1 VRIYAVT
8 NQKGGSGKTTTA
20 VNLAAALGELGR
32 RVLVVDLDPQGSASK
47 WLGVKDDGA
56 RLLDVL
62 TAGAPLADLV
72 CASSAPDVD
81 VVPSGPQMAYA
92 EKRMAGEVGAEVI
105 LRGALD
111 GLDVDRWHAVL
122 LDCPPVL
129 GVVTI
134 NALAAA
140 AGVLAPVEAH
150 MMAVDGLAALLATVE
165 RVRTRINPGLTIA
178 GILPV
183 RVDGRA
189 RHSADVV
196 VRLREKF
203 GDLVFKSVVRES
215 VRVAEAWG
223 FAQPVTIYDPKGRGA
238 EDYRAV
244 AEEFLQRESG
254 DNRP

>member
-1 VRIYAVT
+1 MRIYAVT

-20 VNLAAALGELGR
+20 VNLAATLGELGR

-47 WLGVKDDGA
+47 WFGVKDDGGG
-56 RLLDVL
+56 LLDVL

-72 CASSAPDVD
+72 RASSAPGVD
-81 VVPSGPQMAYA
+81 VVPSGPQMAHA

-105 LRGALD
+105 LRGALA

-122 LDCPPVL
+122 LDCPPML

-165 RVRTRINPGLTIA
+165 RVRTRINPGLMVA
-178 GILPV
+178 GIIPV